1 MSGLSRIS
9 NRAYMNDASYR
20 IMKYLEAKLTDA
32 DGKIDDEKYDK
43 LFAIMTGNMSV
54 QLIISKLD
62 KMYEDL
68 FDKQYD
74 NAVKLL
80 NELNVK
86 LRMNWLKVEMMIKM
100 ILMIKIK
107 RNDSINNDEM
117 ISISYNLQINIHFY
131 FIQL

>member
-80 NELNVK
+80 NE
-86 LRMNWLKVEMMIKM
+86 
-100 ILMIKIK
+100 
-107 RNDSINNDEM
+107 NDETKCEVEDELVE
-117 ISISYNLQINIHFY
+117 SGNDDKNDINDKNKTE
-131 FIQL
+131 